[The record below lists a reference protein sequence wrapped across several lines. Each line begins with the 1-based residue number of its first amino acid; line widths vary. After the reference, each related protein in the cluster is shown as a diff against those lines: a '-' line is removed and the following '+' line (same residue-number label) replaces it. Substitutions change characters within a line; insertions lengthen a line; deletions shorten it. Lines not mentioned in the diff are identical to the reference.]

1 MKIATVCSGIGSP
14 ELAVENLSKELGFEY
29 ENVFACEI
37 DKFARA
43 SYSAIHRCGTMYEDM
58 TKEQWDQPN
67 QYADLFIGGIPCQA
81 FSLAGKRLGE
91 KDKRG
96 VLFYDFY
103 RYVKNQQPKVFII
116 ENVKGLLSDAKGR
129 TFKNWCALLGQ
140 TVNYAYNLI
149 KHQDCLDYHL
159 HYTVLNTKDFG
170 LPQNRE
176 RVFLIGI
183 RPDLGYDFEF
193 PKGWPLTKR
202 LKDVL
207 EKEVDEK
214 YYLSQKMIEAVF
226 TPASEKW
233 KSGKMQ
239 IDLEVARTINATV
252 YKMHRADTDNYISDK
267 IEIDGEIT
275 PNSQAGKV
283 YSPNGISPA
292 VSAGTHGYALGYVT
306 VHEATK
312 KGFSIAEPG
321 DSINLSNPN
330 SKTRCGRVGK
340 QLANT
345 LDTACNQVV
354 VEPICGA
361 IRGRNPENPK
371 SRVAGEPTQQILE
384 VNDNPYITNVLST
397 IQKDNVVVEPSVRQL
412 NPSVESGKKQP
423 YKQNRIY
430 DGDAISP
437 VLDTECGRPSYLI
450 NSRIRRLTPLETWR
464 LQGFAD
470 EAFYKA
476 KEVNS
481 DTQLYKQSG
490 NSISEPVIQAIIRNL
505 LPILNK

>member
-29 ENVFACEI
+29 ENLFACEI

-43 SYSAIHRCGTMYEDM
+43 SYSAIHSCGTMYEDM
-58 TKEQWDQPN
+58 TKEQWNQPN

-149 KHQDCLDYHL
+149 KHPHCLDYHL
-159 HYTVLNTKDFG
+159 HYAVLNTKDFG

-193 PKGWPLTKR
+193 PKGWKLTKR

-207 EKEVDEK
+207 ELDVNER
-214 YYLSQKMIEAVF
+214 YYLSKKAFNFITKPMRLDKKF
-226 TPASEKW
+226 TQVNGNIALTLTAKGQSNCTGDFIIDE
-233 KSGKMQ
+233 GK
-239 IDLEVARTINATV
+239 IN
-252 YKMHRADTDNYISDK
+252 
-267 IEIDGEIT
+267 
-275 PNSQAGKV
+275 NSQDGRV
-283 YSPNGISPA
+283 VGVEGISQCL
-292 VSAGTHGYALGYVT
+292 SAGH
-306 VHEATK
+306 
-312 KGFSIAEPG
+312 
-321 DSINLSNPN
+321 NN
-330 SKTRCGRVGK
+330 SPKILV
-340 QLANT
+340 Q
-345 LDTACNQVV
+345 
-354 VEPICGA
+354 EPICGA

-371 SRVAGEPTQQILE
+371 SRVAGEPTQQMLE

-412 NPSVESGKKQP
+412 NPSIESDKKQP

-437 VLDTECGRPSYLI
+437 VLDTECGRPSYII

-464 LQGFAD
+464 LQGFTD

-490 NSISEPVIQAIIRNL
+490 NSISVPVIQAIIRNL